1 VVVDPAGAAVVVV
14 AAGAAVV
21 VVVVSS
27 VPPQAASAP
36 PRPAPRPTAAPA
48 IPAIFRKSRRL
59 TDFSVKESFS
69 SFGLSDI
76 FNPRCLC

>member
-1 VVVDPAGAAVVVV
+1 LSSAPVSIAALTVVVDPAGAAVVVV

-48 IPAIFRKSRRL
+48 IPADGFLCKGIFFFVR
-59 TDFSVKESFS
+59 TIGHF
-69 SFGLSDI
+69 
-76 FNPRCLC
+76 